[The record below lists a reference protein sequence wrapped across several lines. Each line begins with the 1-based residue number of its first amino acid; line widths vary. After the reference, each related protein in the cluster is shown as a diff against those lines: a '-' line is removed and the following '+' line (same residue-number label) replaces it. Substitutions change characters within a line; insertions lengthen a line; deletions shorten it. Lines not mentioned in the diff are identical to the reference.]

1 MESHTRSQEILKLLK
16 EKTYCSVEE
25 LSHIL
30 YASEAT
36 IRRDLKKL
44 QTDGLIHRTRGG
56 AYPLQDSQL
65 EWPVHYKIRDNS
77 DKKERIADLALK
89 LVSPG
94 QTLFLDSSSTSI
106 ALARRLTEIRGVTVL
121 TNGLITAC
129 LLAPAPGITVYT
141 TCGKVQPQLLSLS
154 GPDAAD
160 FISRH
165 HADLAFVSCR
175 GLSSSSGI
183 TDYDEDNALVKRA
196 YKNHADKTVLLADD
210 SKFSR
215 HFFHRTFEFSEI
227 SSIITNSPP
236 PPDIAGICS
245 RLNVNVIF

>member
-1 MESHTRSQEILKLLK
+1 M
-16 EKTYCSVEE
+16 
-25 LSHIL
+25 
-30 YASEAT
+30 
-36 IRRDLKKL
+36 
-44 QTDGLIHRTRGG
+44 
-56 AYPLQDSQL
+56 
-65 EWPVHYKIRDNS
+65 YKR
-77 DKKERIADLALK
+77 
-89 LVSPG
+89 
-94 QTLFLDSSSTSI
+94 Q
-106 ALARRLTEIRGVTVL
+106 VL

-154 GPDAAD
+154 GPNAAD

-183 TDYDEDNALVKRA
+183 TDYDEDNALIKRA